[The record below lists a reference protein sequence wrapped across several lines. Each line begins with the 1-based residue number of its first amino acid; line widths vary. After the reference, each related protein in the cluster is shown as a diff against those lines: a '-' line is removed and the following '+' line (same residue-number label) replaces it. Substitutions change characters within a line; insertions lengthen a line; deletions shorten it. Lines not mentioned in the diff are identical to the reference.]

1 MLGGVCVIITDG
13 PHQLGVL
20 AAVAV
25 RPGSRNERP
34 AAVGQNHEQLENA
47 PPGQAP
53 DDRKSV
59 SFEWMPFTCDD
70 GRDLNVLVMGSL
82 SYRRST
88 ISIMTF

>member
-20 AAVAV
+20 VADPV
-25 RPGSRNERP
+25 RPVSRNERP

-53 DDRKSV
+53 DDRKSA
-59 SFEWMPFTCDD
+59 SFERMPFTCDN
-70 GRDLNVLVMGSL
+70 GRDRNVLVVGSL
-82 SYRRST
+82 SYLRSGA
-88 ISIMTF
+88 SPMPN